1 MLPSNSDLT
10 YFIEIAQQGNLT
22 KAAGRL
28 GISQPS
34 LTLAMQRLEHSVGTT
49 LFIRTRQGVNL
60 TKAGDRLLIE
70 TRQLL
75 SRWEDLKQQT
85 LETMN
90 EVRGRFTLGCHPSVA
105 HYSLPLF
112 LPSLLQAHPNLEIFL
127 EHDLSRNI
135 TAKVLSLELDIGIVV
150 NPTPHAD
157 LVMKSVARD
166 VVTLWK
172 SKRLKNEDVL
182 IGEPSLLQTQTILA
196 KMKRGGFTFKRII
209 ESSNLEVIASMV
221 NCGVGV
227 GILPQRV
234 AEAESADLQMIKG
247 TPQFNDEI
255 FLIYRM
261 ENKPVRAIQEI
272 SKAIQDGFK
281 T

>member
-1 MLPSNSDLT
+1 MLPSSSDLT
-10 YFIEIAQQGNLT
+10 YFLEIAQQGNLT
-22 KAAGRL
+22 RAAGRL

-34 LTLAMQRLEHSVGTT
+34 LTLAMQRLEHSVGTS
-49 LFIRTRQGVNL
+49 LFVRTRQGVNL

-70 TRQLL
+70 TRQLMAH
-75 SRWEDLKQQT
+75 WEDLRQQT
-85 LETMN
+85 LGTMN
-90 EVRGRFTLGCHPSVA
+90 EVRGRFILGCHPSVA

-112 LPSLLQAHPNLEIFL
+112 LPSLLQTHPELEIHL

-135 TAKVLSLELDIGIVV
+135 TARVLSLDLDLGIVV

-157 LVMKSVARD
+157 LVMKSVAKD

-182 IGEPSLLQTQTILA
+182 IGEPSLLQTQSILA
-196 KMKRGGFTFKRII
+196 KMKRQGLAFKRII
-209 ESSNLEVIASMV
+209 ESSNLEVIASLV
-221 NCGVGV
+221 NCGAGI

-234 AEAESADLQMIKG
+234 AEAESADLQMVKG
-247 TPQFNDEI
+247 APQFNDEI

-272 SKAIQDGFK
+272 SRAIQEGFK
-281 T
+281 